1 MQDQS
6 TQDAQTGDAAHV
18 RFDQA
23 FVVWLKISLLSFG
36 GPAGQIAVMH
46 RLLVEELKWVS
57 ETRFLHAL
65 NFCMLLPGPEAQ
77 QLTIY
82 LGWLLHRVRGG
93 VVAGVMFV
101 LPGALIVL
109 VLSILYVSYQQTM
122 AMGAIFFGVKAAV
135 LAIVVTALWRLAGR
149 ILRQAR
155 LIAITMAS
163 FLASFVFGVP
173 FPLVILGAALTAL
186 LWRVPTGGADDKA
199 AESNDTA
206 NDTANDTVND
216 TGGETSGE
224 TSGDPA
230 DPAAAS
236 RGAQPIIDRRVTD
249 HRAAPSN
256 RSALRAAGICAVLW
270 LAPVVILHGWLGAGH
285 IYVQQGM
292 FFSQVAVVTFGGA
305 YAVLSY
311 MAQQTVGHY
320 GWLSAGEMLD
330 GLGMAETTPGPLIM
344 VTQFVGFI
352 GAYRNPGMLDPMLAG
367 TLGALVTTWVTF
379 APCFLWIFL
388 GAPYIE
394 ALRGNRLL
402 ATALTGITAA
412 VVGVVLNLAIWFGLR
427 VMFGDLV
434 EVTVPI
440 TGQALQLPAIASFDP
455 LASAI
460 TVSAFLAIAVFRV
473 GMIKVLTT
481 SACLGLAAGS
491 VGLV

>member
-1 MQDQS
+1 MQDHSSRQVS
-6 TQDAQTGDAAHV
+6 ADAVPHV
-18 RFDQA
+18 RFDRA
-23 FVVWLKISLLSFG
+23 LPVWLKVSLLSFG

-57 ETRFLHAL
+57 ERRFLHAL

-93 VVAGVMFV
+93 VVAGVLFV

-109 VLSILYVSYQQTM
+109 ALSMLYVTYQQTM
-122 AMGAIFFGVKAAV
+122 AMTAVFFGIKAAV

-149 ILRQAR
+149 VLRHGR
-155 LIAITMAS
+155 LIVITAAA

-173 FPLVILGAALTAL
+173 FPLVILGAALAAL
-186 LWRVPTGGADDKA
+186 LWRVPADGGGDDPDSA
-199 AESNDTA
+199 
-206 NDTANDTVND
+206 
-216 TGGETSGE
+216 
-224 TSGDPA
+224 GDQ
-230 DPAAAS
+230 
-236 RGAQPIIDRRVTD
+236 RIIDRRIDSHGAIPT
-249 HRAAPSN
+249 N
-256 RSALRAAGICAVLW
+256 RSALRAAIVCAVLW
-270 LAPVVILHGWLGAGH
+270 LAPVICLHGWLGAGH

-352 GAYRNPGMLDPMLAG
+352 GAYRSPGMLDPMLAG

-427 VMFGDLV
+427 VMFTDLV
-434 EVTVPI
+434 EVTLPV
-440 TGQALQLPAIASFDP
+440 TGRTLQLPAITSFDP

-460 TVSAFLAIAVFRV
+460 TIAAFVAIVIFRV
-473 GMIKVLTT
+473 GMIRVLAT

-491 VGLV
+491 VGLA